1 MNKIIENYISKL
13 SNNLSALP
21 YSDRQDVIEFY
32 QEFLFDG
39 DFKTEQDIV
48 DDLGTPKMLARKV
61 LADYSI
67 SDKDNQQP
75 RNASSK
81 SNLKTIWVILLGVL
95 AAPIGIPLAI
105 LAVLLMILILLIFCA
120 VFIAITLAITGLFIT
135 GALILCKSFGLIF
148 TINWSTGLF
157 YSGAGIMLICVG
169 LLLFPLLMRFIRFLI
184 AECTTFFRFLGKK
197 IFKKQYYKT
206 NSKMKTEK

>member
-1 MNKIIENYISKL
+1 MNKIIENYISEL

-67 SDKDNQQP
+67 SDKDNPQP

-120 VFIAITLAITGLFIT
+120 
-135 GALILCKSFGLIF
+135 
-148 TINWSTGLF
+148 
-157 YSGAGIMLICVG
+157 
-169 LLLFPLLMRFIRFLI
+169 
-184 AECTTFFRFLGKK
+184 
-197 IFKKQYYKT
+197 
-206 NSKMKTEK
+206 